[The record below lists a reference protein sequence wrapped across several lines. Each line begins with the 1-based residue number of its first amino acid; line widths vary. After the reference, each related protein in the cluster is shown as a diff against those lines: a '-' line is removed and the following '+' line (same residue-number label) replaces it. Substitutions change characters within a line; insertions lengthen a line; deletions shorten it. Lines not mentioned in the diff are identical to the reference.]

1 MSESIVYNIDC
12 MEYMRTLPDKAFDL
26 AVVDPP
32 YGDGNGGSA
41 KRFGGMFG
49 DVYGVNTRAH
59 VADAQERERER
70 ETAHRSITDSAEDSI
85 STRVARTGGTWAAKF
100 GKKSWRGM
108 LPQRR
113 SIFKSF
119 SASHANRL
127 FGAETIFPCRRRA
140 VF

>member
-1 MSESIVYNIDC
+1 MSESIVYNMDC
-12 MEYMRTLPDKAFDL
+12 MEYMRTVPDKAFDL

-49 DVYGVNTRAH
+49 AVYGVNTRAH
-59 VADAQERERER
+59 VAE
-70 ETAHRSITDSAEDSI
+70 
-85 STRVARTGGTWAAKF
+85 F

-127 FGAETIFPCRRRA
+127 FGSETIFPCRRRD